1 MTASL
6 GKFND
11 IGARL
16 AWKHSVLRYDARGG
30 ARHLYAG
37 PITVWNR
44 PSIKF
49 DGEHSMHC
57 LRYGQ
62 DPRGR

>member
-16 AWKHSVLRYDARGG
+16 AWKYSVWRYDAQG

-37 PITVWNR
+37 PITV
-44 PSIKF
+44 
-49 DGEHSMHC
+49 
-57 LRYGQ
+57 
-62 DPRGR
+62 